1 MIVRPASTD
10 DVVRT
15 VRFAASEG
23 LPVAVRG
30 GGHSV
35 AGFST
40 CDDGIVV
47 DLSAM
52 TTVAVDATARRAV
65 AGGGTKW
72 AGFDAATQA
81 HGLATT
87 GGLVSTTGLGGFT
100 LGGGIGHLVRAYG
113 LACDNL
119 LAAEVVT
126 ADGSVVRAS
135 PDDDAELY
143 WGLRGGG
150 GNFGVVTS
158 LELAL
163 HPVGPTVLGGV
174 VFYAGEDAAD
184 VVAGWRDHV
193 ADAPDQLSSLV
204 NLTTAPPA
212 PFLPVEWHFKKVAA
226 IAVCWAGDPAE
237 GADVVKPLRTLG
249 TVVADLIGPLPYVE
263 LQQLL
268 DGLWSPGS
276 ANYFTSAFIESL
288 PDDAVATFADFHR
301 RSADLPVQ
309 AELHMHHLGGA
320 MARVPSDATPFTDRT
335 SPYIVNCIARTP
347 DADDLPPPPRVGPGG
362 TGSHGPLRRWAHL
375 RELHRGSGRRQRQ
388 GGVCPRHV
396 PTPPAAQESVR
407 PFEPVPLQPE
417 RHAVG
422 NELTSLRRRE
432 RASMEQL
439 QVNATFP
446 SISPDAV
453 DEFKQLAAEALATI
467 RGEPGTLQHDW
478 FFSDDGAQCVVR
490 EAYASSDAFLAHLA
504 GAGPLLARLVEL
516 GGGLELDVFGEPS
529 AALRAAVAAFQPRI
543 YSYSQGK

>member
-1 MIVRPASTD
+1 M
-10 DVVRT
+10 
-15 VRFAASEG
+15 
-23 LPVAVRG
+23 
-30 GGHSV
+30 
-35 AGFST
+35 
-40 CDDGIVV
+40 
-47 DLSAM
+47 
-52 TTVAVDATARRAV
+52 

-100 LGGGIGHLVRAYG
+100 LGGGIGHLVRAHG

-143 WGLRGGG
+143 WALRGGG

-174 VFYAGEDAAD
+174 VFFAGEDAAE

-193 ADAPDQLSSLV
+193 ADAPDELSSLV

-226 IAVCWAGDPAE
+226 VAVCWAGDPAE
-237 GADVVKPLRTLG
+237 GAEVVKPLRTLG

-268 DGLWSPGS
+268 DGLWTPGS
-276 ANYFTSAFIESL
+276 ANYFTSAFIDSL

-309 AELHMHHLGGA
+309 TELHLHHLGGA
-320 MARVPSDATPFTDRT
+320 IARVPSDATAFTDRT

-347 DADDLPPPPRVGPGG
+347 DASDLPP
-362 TGSHGPLRRWAHL
+362 HA
-375 RELHRGSGRRQRQ
+375 SGRR
-388 GGVCPRHV
+388 RHGKPWPATAPGA
-396 PTPPAAQESVR
+396 PT
-407 PFEPVPLQPE
+407 
-417 RHAVG
+417 
-422 NELTSLRRRE
+422 
-432 RASMEQL
+432 
-439 QVNATFP
+439 
-446 SISPDAV
+446 
-453 DEFKQLAAEALATI
+453 
-467 RGEPGTLQHDW
+467 
-478 FFSDDGAQCVVR
+478 
-490 EAYASSDAFLAHLA
+490 
-504 GAGPLLARLVEL
+504 
-516 GGGLELDVFGEPS
+516 
-529 AALRAAVAAFQPRI
+529 
-543 YSYSQGK
+543 

>member
-1 MIVRPASTD
+1 MRPGDGEYEEARHIWNGAIDKHPAMIVRPAGTD

-30 GGHSV
+30 GAHSV

-52 TTVAVDATARRAV
+52 TTVEVDATARRAV

-135 PDDDAELY
+135 ADDDAELY
-143 WGLRGGG
+143 WALRGGG

-158 LELAL
+158 LEMAL

-174 VFYAGEDAAD
+174 VFYAGEDAAE

-193 ADAPDQLSSLV
+193 GDAPDQLSSLV

-226 IAVCWAGDPAE
+226 VAVCWAGDPAE

-249 TVVADLIGPLPYVE
+249 TVVADLIGPLPVRRAATAARRPVDPGVGE
-263 LQQLL
+263 LLHVCLHRQPSRRRRRHLCRL
-268 DGLWSPGS
+268 PSP
-276 ANYFTSAFIESL
+276 
-288 PDDAVATFADFHR
+288 VR
-301 RSADLPVQ
+301 RPP
-309 AELHMHHLGGA
+309 GA
-320 MARVPSDATPFTDRT
+320 GRAPHA
-335 SPYIVNCIARTP
+335 
-347 DADDLPPPPRVGPGG
+347 PPRRRH
-362 TGSHGPLRRWAHL
+362 GSCPLRRHP
-375 RELHRGSGRRQRQ
+375 LHRSHIAVHRQLHR
-388 GGVCPRHV
+388 
-396 PTPPAAQESVR
+396 
-407 PFEPVPLQPE
+407 
-417 RHAVG
+417 
-422 NELTSLRRRE
+422 
-432 RASMEQL
+432 
-439 QVNATFP
+439 
-446 SISPDAV
+446 
-453 DEFKQLAAEALATI
+453 
-467 RGEPGTLQHDW
+467 
-478 FFSDDGAQCVVR
+478 SD
-490 EAYASSDAFLAHLA
+490 S
-504 GAGPLLARLVEL
+504 
-516 GGGLELDVFGEPS
+516 
-529 AALRAAVAAFQPRI
+529 
-543 YSYSQGK
+543 